1 VRREQVSRATWWMA
15 LLGAIAV
22 AAFSVTLIADGIRER
37 VRAAQEAEV
46 VEALEVRVPTEAAVA
61 EELEQELDKQTQ
73 RSVARD
79 QRNQRLAWGLLISA
93 VFFLASAKGYQALHP
108 ARRSTLITIGRP
120 AAGKVVSARD
130 SQRPA
135 VAVAAA
141 LTDALDLDAIDSIIA
156 AIGRDRE
163 ATIPILQAI
172 QSRYRYLPEAALQR
186 VCEATEI
193 APAQIIG
200 VASFYSQFRRDPVG
214 QHLVRICHGTACHV
228 AGIGPIMDELR
239 RQLHLPPDA
248 DTDPERRFTIESVN
262 CLGCCSLAPV
272 MMIEDHVAGHL
283 TPTSAW
289 QELEAAETGS

>member
-1 VRREQVSRATWWMA
+1 MRREQLSRATWWMA
-15 LLGAIAV
+15 LLGGIAV
-22 AAFSVTLIADGIRER
+22 TAFSVTLIVDGFRER
-37 VRAAQEAEV
+37 VRVAQEAEV
-46 VEALEVRVPTEAAVA
+46 AEALEVRVPTEAAAA
-61 EELEQELDKQTQ
+61 EELAAELDRQTQ

-93 VFFLASAKGYQALHP
+93 VVFLASAKGFQALHP
-108 ARRSTLITIGRP
+108 PQRSSLIAIGRP
-120 AAGKVVSARD
+120 AAGKGVPARA

-135 VAVAAA
+135 AAVTPAA
-141 LTDALDLDAIDSIIA
+141 TSLDLAAIDSIIA
-156 AIGRDRE
+156 ATGRDRE

-172 QSRYRYLPEAALQR
+172 QSRYRYLPQAALQR
-186 VCEATEI
+186 VCEATDI

-214 QHLVRICHGTACHV
+214 RHLVRICHGTACHV

-239 RQLHLPPDA
+239 RHLHIPPDA

-272 MMIEDHVAGHL
+272 MMVEERVAGHL